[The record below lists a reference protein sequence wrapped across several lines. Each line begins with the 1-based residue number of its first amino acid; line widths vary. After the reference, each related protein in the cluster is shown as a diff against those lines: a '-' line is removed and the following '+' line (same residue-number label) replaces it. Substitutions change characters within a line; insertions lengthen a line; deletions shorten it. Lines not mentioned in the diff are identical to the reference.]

1 MLFRREIFKNDVPVI
16 RAILASTGFFDAAP
30 DEIDSAEALA
40 HEALTK
46 GNSTENYSFIFLEQ
60 DGETLGFSCFGRA
73 PCALSSYEIYW
84 LAVHNDHRGKGLG
97 KLILNEV
104 LGVVKN
110 AGATKLILKT
120 AGRDLYIPTQKFYQ
134 SYGFK
139 EEARLKNFYAM
150 GDDCLIYS
158 MDFA

>member
-1 MLFRREIFKNDVPVI
+1 M
-16 RAILASTGFFDAAP
+16 
-30 DEIDSAEALA
+30 
-40 HEALTK
+40 
-46 GNSTENYSFIFLEQ
+46 
-60 DGETLGFSCFGRA
+60 
-73 PCALSSYEIYW
+73 
-84 LAVHNDHRGKGLG
+84 G

-104 LGVVKN
+104 LGIVKN